1 MKNRDYIILV
11 SQSIFFT
18 IGLLFIFDDSKPF
31 EVAFKNSMMKSG
43 VLSTVLFLSF
53 FYILYTKKTFFYEIK
68 LSFIQWLI
76 SLFLAFNQL
85 FRVSLQST
93 QNLDVIFKSIPNV
106 IVSLIILYTFTFI
119 FNTIQGVIEKLLQRE
134 YSPLESE
141 SKIMNKFYK
150 NPFLFSFILII
161 ICWIPIILI
170 NYPSILVVDAFRQ
183 MRQYYGEVPIA
194 NAHPPIHTIMFG
206 LSIDLGRK
214 LGSADLGLFLSN
226 VPQILLTATG
236 FSLTSVTL
244 KRLRVPKFILYI
256 NLIIGCFSPAI
267 LGMLMVST
275 KDLLFSSS
283 VLVLYNIVVLYLIIE
298 NKKVK
303 DRVFYGIFFII
314 MSTLVILFRKNGIF
328 MIYPILLI
336 FMIKTIISTVS
347 VIKNKGKDKTSI
359 LISLGVTV
367 ILFIPIFLSQ
377 KIDNAL
383 EMKYSM
389 EEDVKKSEM
398 LSIPFQQT
406 ARYVKKYPEEVT
418 SSEEKVIR
426 KVLDYENLEKLYVP
440 HVSDNVKRTNPRDTT
455 KEEFREYFITWYKMF
470 LKHPE
475 VYVEA
480 TASQNYYMFSFENL
494 NNYYM
499 YLENGYYKKK
509 NVPEGEK
516 YQEIMSKLGITHRDN
531 KMGIQ
536 ANLVRVYKMIDSIPI
551 LNFISNFSVWI
562 VLLLLMFGISIKK
575 KCYQTLLLTIPMIM
589 LLATIFAGPIIRGYV
604 RYGLPFILVGPLL
617 IGMLFF
623 ETNKEK
629 NKIIL

>member
-1 MKNRDYIILV
+1 MKNRDYIKLGC
-11 SQSIFFT
+11 QSILFT
-18 IGLLFIFDDSKPF
+18 IGLLFIFDNNKPF
-31 EVAFKNSMMKSG
+31 EVAFKNSVMKSG
-43 VLSTVLFLSF
+43 ILSTVLFLCF
-53 FYILYTKKTFFYEIK
+53 FYILYTKKTFFNEIK

-85 FRVSLQST
+85 FRISLQST
-93 QNLDVIFKSIPNV
+93 QNLDVIVKSIPNI
-106 IVSLIILYTFTFI
+106 IVSIIILYTFTFI
-119 FNTIQGVIEKLLQRE
+119 FNTFQGILERLLQRE
-134 YSPLESE
+134 PSSLKSE
-141 SKIMNKFYK
+141 SKIISKF
-150 NPFLFSFILII
+150 NQHPFLFSFILIL
-161 ICWIPIILI
+161 ICWIPIMLI

-183 MRQYYGEVPIA
+183 LRQYYGEVPIA

-214 LGSADLGLFLSN
+214 FGSADLGLFLSN
-226 VPQILLTATG
+226 VPQILLTAVG

-244 KRLRVPKFILYI
+244 KRLKSPNFILYI
-256 NLIIGCFSPAI
+256 NLIIGCFSPAV

-298 NKKVK
+298 NKKIK

-314 MSTLVILFRKNGIF
+314 MATLVILFRKNGIY

-336 FMIKTIISTVS
+336 FMIKAIINIVD
-347 VIKNKGKDKTSI
+347 VIKNKGKHKASL
-359 LISLGVTV
+359 LISIGITI
-367 ILFIPIFLSQ
+367 ILFIPIILSQ
-377 KIDNAL
+377 KIDSTL

-418 SSEEKVIR
+418 ADEEKIIR
-426 KVLDYENLEKLYVP
+426 KVLDYENLGKLYVP

-455 KEEFREYFITWYKMF
+455 KEEFKEYFITWYKMF
-470 LKHPE
+470 LKHPG
-475 VYVEA
+475 VYLES
-480 TASQNYYMFSFENL
+480 TASQNYYMFSPENL

-509 NVPEGEK
+509 NVSEGEK
-516 YQEIMSKLGITHRDN
+516 YQEIMSKLDITHRDY

-536 ANLVRVYKMIDSIPI
+536 DKLVRVYKMIDSIPI
-551 LNFISNFSVWI
+551 LNFISNFSFWI
-562 VLLLLMFGISIKK
+562 MLLLLIFGISIRK
-575 KCYQTLLLTIPMIM
+575 KCYQTLLLTIPMVM

-617 IGMLFF
+617 LGMLLF
-623 ETNKEK
+623 EVHKEK
-629 NKIIL
+629 INKI

>member
-1 MKNRDYIILV
+1 MEYYPQYCFYV
-11 SQSIFFT
+11 
-18 IGLLFIFDDSKPF
+18 
-31 EVAFKNSMMKSG
+31 
-43 VLSTVLFLSF
+43 
-53 FYILYTKKTFFYEIK
+53 FYILYTKKTFFNEIK

-85 FRVSLQST
+85 FRISLQST
-93 QNLDVIFKSIPNV
+93 QNLDVIVKSIPNI
-106 IVSLIILYTFTFI
+106 IVSIIILYTFTFI
-119 FNTIQGVIEKLLQRE
+119 FNTFQGILERLLQRE
-134 YSPLESE
+134 PSSLKSE
-141 SKIMNKFYK
+141 SKIISKF
-150 NPFLFSFILII
+150 NQHPFLFSFILIL
-161 ICWIPIILI
+161 ICWIPIMLI

-183 MRQYYGEVPIA
+183 LRQYYGEVPIA

-214 LGSADLGLFLSN
+214 FGSADLGLFLSN
-226 VPQILLTATG
+226 VPQILLTAVG
-236 FSLTSVTL
+236 FSITSVTL
-244 KRLRVPKFILYI
+244 KRLKSPNFILYI
-256 NLIIGCFSPAI
+256 NLIIGCFSPAV

-298 NKKVK
+298 NKKIK

-314 MSTLVILFRKNGIF
+314 MATLVILFRKNGIY

-336 FMIKTIISTVS
+336 FMIKAIINIVD
-347 VIKNKGKDKTSI
+347 VIKNKGKHKASLLI
-359 LISLGVTV
+359 LIGITI
-367 ILFIPIFLSQ
+367 ILFIPIILSQ
-377 KIDNAL
+377 KIDSTL

-418 SSEEKVIR
+418 ADEEKIIR
-426 KVLDYENLEKLYVP
+426 KVLDYENLGKLYVP

-455 KEEFREYFITWYKMF
+455 KEEFKEYFITWYKMF
-470 LKHPE
+470 LKHPG
-475 VYVEA
+475 VYLES
-480 TASQNYYMFSFENL
+480 TASQNYYMFSPENL

-509 NVPEGEK
+509 NVSEGEK
-516 YQEIMSKLGITHRDN
+516 YQEIMSKLDITHRDN

-536 ANLVRVYKMIDSIPI
+536 DKLVRVYKMIDSIPI
-551 LNFISNFSVWI
+551 LNFISNFSFWI
-562 VLLLLMFGISIKK
+562 MLLLLIFGISIRK
-575 KCYQTLLLTIPMIM
+575 KCYQTLLLTIPMVM

-617 IGMLFF
+617 LGMLFF
-623 ETNKEK
+623 EVHKEK
-629 NKIIL
+629 IIKYKTTSLYA